1 MDIVFIPQLQSYI
14 RPHESSGSLVA
25 NGWGYVRKTSVLAL
39 FANMHDAGIRNI
51 NTLARLVHPRLPKVM
66 QETSSEFFEIVL
78 ANAKL
83 TAPFEAESI
92 TVGVRSIIPLHCRL
106 L

>member
-1 MDIVFIPQLQSYI
+1 MDIAFIPQLQSYI
-14 RPHESSGSLVA
+14 RPHESSDSLVA
-25 NGWGYVRKTSVLAL
+25 NGWGYVRKTSVLAV

-51 NTLARLVHPRLPKVM
+51 DTLARLVQPRLL
-66 QETSSEFFEIVL
+66 QEFPSEFFEIVL

-83 TAPFEAESI
+83 TTPFEAESI